1 MTKMTWAYTPD
12 INHPNFG
19 ALITDEHDAG
29 QVIGERIATQIFK
42 RQDDDYSLQYASVAW
57 KKEADPENIP
67 WDEENKEEIGQHWR
81 LVYRYY
87 PRKKA

>member
-1 MTKMTWAYTPD
+1 MTKMAHAYTPD

-19 ALITDEHDAG
+19 ALITDEYDAG
-29 QVIGERIATQIFK
+29 QVIGESIATQIFK
-42 RQDDDYSLQYASVAW
+42 RQDDDYSLQYASAVW
-57 KKEADPENIP
+57 DDDVCPSNY
-67 WDEENKEEIGQHWR
+67 WNDEEKQEIGQHWR

>member
-12 INHPNFG
+12 IHHPNFG

-42 RQDDDYSLQYASVAW
+42 RQDDDYSLQYASAVW
-57 KKEADPENIP
+57 DDDVCPSNY
-67 WDEENKEEIGQHWR
+67 WDDEEKQEIGQHWR

>member
-19 ALITDEHDAG
+19 ALITDEYDAG

-42 RQDDDYSLQYASVAW
+42 RQDDDYSLQYASAVW
-57 KKEADPENIP
+57 DDDVCPSNY
-67 WDEENKEEIGQHWR
+67 WDDEEKQEIGQHWR